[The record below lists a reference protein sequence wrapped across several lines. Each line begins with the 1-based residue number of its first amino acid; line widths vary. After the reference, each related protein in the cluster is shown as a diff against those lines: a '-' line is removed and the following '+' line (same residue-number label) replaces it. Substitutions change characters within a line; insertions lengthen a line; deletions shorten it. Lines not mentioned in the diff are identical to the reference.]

1 MQETI
6 TEAVYEAMRSV
17 DVVTQEDRELFQ
29 EMYAE
34 YIAEGLMDERDEE
47 EEVLGYEVEGSNAD
61 FAGLIVGGLLAE
73 GEVSQADGR
82 KVFKVVKAALD
93 EYPQRMIN
101 GRMQNYFEGS
111 PDDFAVE
118 VAGKIERGLEKKG
131 LLSRV
136 KGLLGG
142 RV

>member
-6 TEAVYEAMRSV
+6 TDVVYGAMRSV
-17 DVVTQEDRELFQ
+17 DVVSQEDRELFR
-29 EMYAE
+29 EMYGEAAE
-34 YIAEGLMDERDEE
+34 SDFMDEYEE
-47 EEVLGYEVEGSNAD
+47 ADVLGYEVAESNAD
-61 FAGLIVGGLLAE
+61 FAALIVGGLLAE
-73 GEVSQADGR
+73 GEVPQSDAL
-82 KVFKVVKAALD
+82 KAFKVVRDALD

-118 VAGKIERGLEKKG
+118 VSVKIERGLEKKG

-142 RV
+142 IV

>member
-6 TEAVYEAMRSV
+6 AEVVYGAMRSV
-17 DVVTQEDRELFQ
+17 DVVSQEDRELFQ
-29 EMYAE
+29 EMYGEAAE
-34 YIAEGLMDERDEE
+34 SDFMDEYEE
-47 EEVLGYEVEGSNAD
+47 ADVLGYEVAESNAD
-61 FAGLIVGGLLAE
+61 FAALIVGGLLAE
-73 GEVSQADGR
+73 AEVSQPDAL
-82 KVFKVVKAALD
+82 KAFKVVKAALD

-118 VAGKIERGLEKKG
+118 VSEKIERGLEKKG

>member
-1 MQETI
+1 MLETI
-6 TEAVYEAMRSV
+6 TDIVYGAMRSV
-17 DVVTQEDRELFQ
+17 DVVSQEDRELFR
-29 EMYAE
+29 EMYGE
-34 YIAEGLMDERDEE
+34 YIEDGLVEERGEDD
-47 EEVLGYEVEGSNAD
+47 VLGYEVAGSNED
-61 FAGLIVGGLLAE
+61 FAALIVGGLLAD
-73 GEVSQADGR
+73 GEVDQGDGR
-82 KVFKVVKAALD
+82 KAFKIVKAALD

-118 VAGKIERGLEKKG
+118 VAEKIERGLEKKG

>member
-6 TEAVYEAMRSV
+6 TDVVYGAMRSV
-17 DVVTQEDRELFQ
+17 DVVSQEDRELFR
-29 EMYAE
+29 EMYGEAAE
-34 YIAEGLMDERDEE
+34 SDFMDEYEE
-47 EEVLGYEVEGSNAD
+47 ADVLGYEVAESNAD
-61 FAGLIVGGLLAE
+61 FAALIVGGLLAE
-73 GEVSQADGR
+73 GEVPQSDAL
-82 KVFKVVKAALD
+82 KAFKVVRDALD

-118 VAGKIERGLEKKG
+118 VSEKIERGLEKKG

>member
-6 TEAVYEAMRSV
+6 AEVVYGAIFAVDAVS
-17 DVVTQEDRELFQ
+17 QEDRELFR

-34 YIAEGLMDERDEE
+34 YIEDGLIDERGEE
-47 EEVLGYEVEGSNAD
+47 EEVLGYEFDRDNSD
-61 FAGLIVGGLLAE
+61 FAGRIVGGLIDS
-73 GEVSQADGR
+73 GEVKQDDGP
-82 KVFKVVKAALD
+82 KAFKIVKAALD
-93 EYPQRMIN
+93 DYPRRMIN

-118 VAGKIERGLEKKG
+118 VSEKIERGLEKKG

-136 KGLLGG
+136 KGLFGG